1 MLLHSHSTRAHT
13 REFNNHQWRFTLES
27 DSMRCAFVFIRLQL
41 PLCSSVC
48 AAVTMSAPNKP
59 LAAPSAPA
67 LMRTNTRTHVHTCA
81 AEEGRK
87 QGSGVATESRGTDP
101 VRAVQL
107 SGPLCFSPCLIVECC
122 LRLPLRSASS
132 ARFRSTRP
140 RCACRCRTRP
150 IRSTADCS
158 TRCSRCSNTRES
170 ERRGR
175 ESRPASRDSAR
186 SHPSELDST
195 NQCETS
201 TWYELTHA
209 LCHRR
214 LHSPVAL
221 LQLPSVEPHSL
232 TNLVSLFLAN
242 HPLAAA
248 AVRVCRARTS
258 RATRRFCR
266 RSLPVSPRRP
276 SESRSRRVS
285 QIKCEQG

>member
-1 MLLHSHSTRAHT
+1 MCTR
-13 REFNNHQWRFTLES
+13 RRRSFKRG
-27 DSMRCAFVFIRLQL
+27 QL
-41 PLCSSVC
+41 GGDGGQ
-48 AAVTMSAPNKP
+48 
-59 LAAPSAPA
+59 
-67 LMRTNTRTHVHTCA
+67 R
-81 AEEGRK
+81 
-87 QGSGVATESRGTDP
+87 SR

-122 LRLPLRSASS
+122 LRPLLRSASS

-150 IRSTADCS
+150 IRFTADCS
-158 TRCSRCSNTRES
+158 TRCSPCSNTRES

-195 NQCETS
+195 NPCETS
-201 TWYELTHA
+201 TWCELTHRWMQAVA

-214 LHSPVAL
+214 L
-221 LQLPSVEPHSL
+221 QLPSVELPSL
-232 TNLVSLFLAN
+232 TNLVSLFLA
-242 HPLAAA
+242 HPPVAH
-248 AVRVCRARTS
+248 VSVCVCRARTS

-276 SESRSRRVS
+276 SESPSHRVS
-285 QIKCEQG
+285 QLKCEQG